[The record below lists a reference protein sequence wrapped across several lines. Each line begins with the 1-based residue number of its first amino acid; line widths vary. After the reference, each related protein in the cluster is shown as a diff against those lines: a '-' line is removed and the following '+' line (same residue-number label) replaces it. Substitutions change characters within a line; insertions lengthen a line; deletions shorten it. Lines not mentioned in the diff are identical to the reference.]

1 MTSRTFF
8 YLFVVGSA
16 VAVTAATGSSELLAE
31 SPTSPVLAWVDPV
44 GSAVTEDSSSRWVL
58 LVAGISLVLV
68 TYRQAYLNFRR

>member
-8 YLFVVGSA
+8 YLFVVGLA
-16 VAVTAATGSSELLAE
+16 VAITAATGSSELLAE
-31 SPTSPVLAWVDPV
+31 APSSPVLGLVDPV
-44 GSAVTEDSSSRWVL
+44 GSVVTEDSSGRWVL